1 MSARPDRYVIRECAQ
16 AIIAAFKECGEDA
29 PALSDSILA
38 ATHRLIDHPDLT
50 ALGAKRQ
57 GNFVDNSKYL
67 YYDGQLEITLNQMPI
82 GKQFPPHDHGT
93 CEALII
99 YSGQLRHTVYERVDD
114 GRRDG
119 YAELNIVDDRV
130 LKRGDI
136 ALMMPP
142 VEIHSFQALSDD
154 TFVLTVVEGQYKPER
169 HFYRPEDRTYSINSP
184 QAAREHPAS

>member
-1 MSARPDRYVIRECAQ
+1 MSAGPDRYVIRECAQ
-16 AIIAAFKECGEDA
+16 EIIAAFNDYREDA
-29 PALSDSILA
+29 SALSDSILA
-38 ATHRLIDHPDLT
+38 STRRLIDHADLT
-50 ALGAKRQ
+50 ALGVRRQ
-57 GNFVDNSKYL
+57 GNFVTNSKYL

-99 YSGQLRHTVYERVDD
+99 YSGQLRHTVYERVDG

-130 LKRGDI
+130 LKCGDI

-142 VEIHSFQALSDD
+142 NEIHSFRAQTDD
-154 TFVLTVVEGQYKPER
+154 TFVLTVVEGRYKPER
-169 HFYRPEDRTYSINSP
+169 HFYRPEDRTYTINSP
-184 QAAREHPAS
+184 QAVRAFG

>member
-1 MSARPDRYVIRECAQ
+1 MSAGPDRHVIRECALE
-16 AIIAAFKECGEDA
+16 IIALFNERRENA
-29 PALSDSILA
+29 PALSDGILA
-38 ATHRLIDHPDLT
+38 ATRRLIDYPELT
-50 ALGAKRQ
+50 SLGARRQ
-57 GNFVDNSKYL
+57 GNFVSNSKYL
-67 YYDGQLEITLNQMPI
+67 YYDGQLEITLNQMPV

-130 LKRGDI
+130 LERGNI
-136 ALMMPP
+136 AFMMPP
-142 VEIHSFQALSDD
+142 VEIHSFRALTDD
-154 TFVLTVVEGQYKPER
+154 TFVLTVVEGRYKPER

-184 QAAREHPAS
+184 QAAREHLAS